1 MKPGDMVTWKQRPD
15 LRGEGFPPYR
25 RLGLILQESYL
36 DPELRADFVPGFE
49 VLWLESQ
56 NTTVHSED
64 GLEVVSE
71 CR

>member
-1 MKPGDMVTWKQRPD
+1 MKPGDLVTWKQRHD
-15 LRGEGFPPYR
+15 LREWPPPYR

-36 DPELRADFVPGFE
+36 DPELKDDFVPGFE
-49 VLWLESQ
+49 VLWLASQ

-71 CR
+71 AR

>member
-1 MKPGDMVTWKQRPD
+1 MKVGDLVTWTSRPD
-15 LRGEGFPPYR
+15 LREWPPPYR
-25 RLGLILQESYL
+25 RVGLILQEKSFRR
-36 DPELRADFVPGFE
+36 EEGFE

-56 NTTVHSED
+56 NTTWQKED